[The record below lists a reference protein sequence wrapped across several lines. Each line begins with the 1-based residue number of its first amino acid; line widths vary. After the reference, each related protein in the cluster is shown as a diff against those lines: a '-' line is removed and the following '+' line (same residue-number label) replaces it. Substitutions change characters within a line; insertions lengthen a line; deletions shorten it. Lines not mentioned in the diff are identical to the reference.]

1 MEKERSAKEDT
12 SAMAKLVAK
21 IIDNFQLRIS
31 NVHIRFEDHSYVVNQ
46 FEFGNNTF
54 SSLALALDI
63 PSLQASSWKSCVCIL
78 PVRITITMVV
88 C

>member
-31 NVHIRFEDHSYVVNQ
+31 NVHIRFEDHSYVERNLQ
-46 FEFGNNTF
+46 F
-54 SSLALALDI
+54 AY
-63 PSLQASSWKSCVCIL
+63 CIL
-78 PVRITITMVV
+78 LTTITYS
-88 C
+88 